1 MKKDPKIF
9 LIHILECIEA
19 IEEYSKGLTEKQ
31 FLKDQRAQDAI
42 VRRFEIIGEATKH
55 LPSSLKDKYPKV
67 QWREIMSMRDRLIH
81 EYFNVMMDL
90 VWETVKKDL
99 PKFKK
104 QIQKMVQ

>member
-31 FLKDQRAQDAI
+31 FLKDQRAQDEI

-104 QIQKMVQ
+104 QIQKM